1 MYLTECVQ
9 VIVKPGTYVV
19 RPGIGS
25 NQLDQL
31 CGVYIEG
38 LQDET
43 IIIDVSHVGVSCK
56 SGGKVDVSII
66 AENTDKIL
74 ILFSTVF

>member
-19 RPGIGS
+19 RPAIGS
-25 NQLDQL
+25 NQL

-38 LQDET
+38 LPAEIIT
-43 IIIDVSHVGVSCK
+43 IEVSHVGVF
-56 SGGKVDVSII
+56 
-66 AENTDKIL
+66 E
-74 ILFSTVF
+74 

>member
-19 RPGIGS
+19 RPAIGS
-25 NQLDQL
+25 NQL

-38 LQDET
+38 LPAEIIT
-43 IIIDVSHVGVSCK
+43 IEVSHVGVSCK
-56 SGGKVDVSII
+56 SGGFVEVS
-66 AENTDKIL
+66 KIQ
-74 ILFSTVF
+74 FNYRKY

>member
-25 NQLDQL
+25 NQL

-43 IIIDVSHVGVSCK
+43 ITIDVSHVGVSCK